1 MTRAALDAVIAGIG
15 ESPVGK
21 VPDLDALALQR
32 AAAMEALADC
42 GLQLSDI
49 DGLLTTP
56 IRVENWAMPCG
67 VVAEGLGIQPGY
79 LATLDVAG
87 ASGVAMAHHAAMAVA
102 SGQAS
107 AVLCVAGQNMLSF
120 QSRGDAVKKLADA
133 GWAHPEF
140 EAPHGPLV
148 PTLYAL
154 VAQRHMHEYGTTEA
168 QMAEVAVTMRRHAA
182 LNPKAHKRE
191 PITVDDVLKSRM
203 VTSPLKVLDCALV
216 SDGAAAFVVT
226 TPERARDLKKKPVR
240 ILGQGYGHSHT
251 YVGDYRD
258 VTTTGAVR
266 SGRDAFAMAGLSP
279 ADVDVA
285 QLYDCFTI
293 TLIVELEDLGFCA
306 KGEGGAFVEDGAIG
320 LGGRL
325 PVTTHGGLLS
335 YAHPGLGGGAFHLL
349 EGVRQLRG
357 ECGERQVRDTEV
369 ALVHGNGGIIGIH
382 ATMLLG
388 RDS

>member
-240 ILGQGYGHSHT
+240 IQI
-251 YVGDYRD
+251 
-258 VTTTGAVR
+258 
-266 SGRDAFAMAGLSP
+266 GR
-279 ADVDVA
+279 
-285 QLYDCFTI
+285 
-293 TLIVELEDLGFCA
+293 
-306 KGEGGAFVEDGAIG
+306 
-320 LGGRL
+320 
-325 PVTTHGGLLS
+325 
-335 YAHPGLGGGAFHLL
+335 AH
-349 EGVRQLRG
+349 V
-357 ECGERQVRDTEV
+357 
-369 ALVHGNGGIIGIH
+369 
-382 ATMLLG
+382 
-388 RDS
+388 